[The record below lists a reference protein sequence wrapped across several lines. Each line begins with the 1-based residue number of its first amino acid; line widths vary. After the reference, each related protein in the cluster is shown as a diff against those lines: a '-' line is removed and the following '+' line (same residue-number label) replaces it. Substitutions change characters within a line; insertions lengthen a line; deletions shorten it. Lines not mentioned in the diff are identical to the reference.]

1 MPTVDVT
8 KVASALNLDERRVQ
22 QLVKE
27 GMPRETRGQYDPV
40 KCLLWYVRYLQAAL
54 EKKSVPTLD
63 GGFVG
68 EREERVRLLRADADL
83 REMELAGERARLVAL
98 PDVEQALSELAN
110 TARIQI
116 MAIPPRLAP
125 ELVGETSRVM
135 IQAKIEKAC
144 KEALSCLAKGEKMN
158 SDSRQSK
165 KANFLWHLHL
175 RESVLSTGKRD

>member
-27 GMPRETRGQYDPV
+27 GMPREARGQYDPV
-40 KCLLWYVRYLQAAL
+40 KCMLWYIRYLQQAL
-54 EKKSVPTLD
+54 EKKAVPTLD
-63 GGFVG
+63 GGFFG

-83 REMELAGERARLVAL
+83 REMELAKERGLLVAL
-98 PDVEQALSELAN
+98 PDFEATLTDLVL
-110 TARIQI
+110 TTKARI
-116 MAIPPRLAP
+116 MALPPRLAP

-144 KEALSCLAKGEKMN
+144 KESLAYLARAVNDGGNTK
-158 SDSRQSK
+158 SP
-165 KANFLWHLHL
+165 
-175 RESVLSTGKRD
+175 KRSS

>member
-8 KVASALNLDERRVQ
+8 KVASALNLTEQRVQ

-27 GMPRETRGQYDPV
+27 GMPREARGQYDPV
-40 KCLLWYVRYLQAAL
+40 KCMLWYIRYLQNAL
-54 EKKSVPTLD
+54 EKKAVPTLD

-83 REMELAGERARLVAL
+83 REMELAKERGIMVAM
-98 PDVEQALSELAN
+98 PDVEKMVTDLVL
-110 TARIQI
+110 TTKARI

-135 IQAKIEKAC
+135 IQAKLEKAC
-144 KEALSCLAKGEKMN
+144 KESLAYLARAVNNGGNPNTPE
-158 SDSRQSK
+158 R
-165 KANFLWHLHL
+165 A
-175 RESVLSTGKRD
+175 G

>member
-8 KVASALNLDERRVQ
+8 KIASALNLEVRRVQ

-27 GMPRETRGQYDPV
+27 GMPRETRGQYDAV
-40 KCLLWYVRYLQAAL
+40 KCMLWYIRYLQQVID
-54 EKKSVPTLD
+54 KKSVPTLD

-83 REMELAGERARLVAL
+83 REMELAKERSLVIAIA
-98 PDVEQALSELAN
+98 DYERTLADLIL
-110 TARIQI
+110 TTKARI
-116 MAIPPRLAP
+116 MAMPPRLAP

-144 KEALSCLAKGEKMN
+144 KESLAYLARAENHKHAGPT
-158 SDSRQSK
+158 
-165 KANFLWHLHL
+165 
-175 RESVLSTGKRD
+175 ESSKRDS